1 MSAARVSFDE
11 AVLMVHDLDTLG
23 DGRIFWRTFEKNMVR
38 EMGHTIIDVTSLRA
52 TGSCADSVLSIRSF
66 VHSFVLLL
74 EGVESVVGKIETK
87 KVGVES
93 VVGKIET
100 KKVVYPIVPLL
111 EEGVCCREARRHSQ
125 S

>member
-1 MSAARVSFDE
+1 MSFDE

-87 KVGVES
+87 KV
-93 VVGKIET
+93 
-100 KKVVYPIVPLL
+100 VYPIVPWL